1 MLLRS
6 KCYLHS
12 YHNAFMLSLF
22 VHCKILKTF
31 SSYVKP
37 ARGYTIKLNCEVVLL
52 KQKHSQ
58 LIEYSPPKSSRTLVQ
73 FLLVVGQYNFGN
85 KVPLLQNVFHPI
97 VHTGLI
103 SFVCGKHKSK
113 FECIRSKRPSNCRD
127 TQYSN
132 KSYLITILGIGLG
145 VLFMPKHSSKE
156 VNCIAKR
163 I

>member
-37 ARGYTIKLNCEVVLL
+37 ARRYTIRSNSLW
-52 KQKHSQ
+52 
-58 LIEYSPPKSSRTLVQ
+58 SRINKTKT
-73 FLLVVGQYNFGN
+73 FSVGQNNFGN